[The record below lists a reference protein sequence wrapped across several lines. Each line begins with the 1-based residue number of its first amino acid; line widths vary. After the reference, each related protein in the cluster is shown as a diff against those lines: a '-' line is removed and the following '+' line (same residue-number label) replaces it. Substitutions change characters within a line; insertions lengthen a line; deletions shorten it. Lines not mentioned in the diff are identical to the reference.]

1 MSRFVLTAQL
11 QLQAPTNTTQI
22 VTQMQ
27 QQLSKGVNVQV
38 KVQQGKQATKTVQ
51 DLSKATKT
59 AGDRAAAMGR
69 SFAVSFKRFAAF
81 SLATRTVGLFT
92 RSLSDAVGEALDF
105 ERQLIKVA
113 QVTGKSVSQLS
124 DLTREVRSLAIGL
137 GVSSQKLL
145 EVSRV
150 LAQAGLSADETR
162 VALSAL
168 AKSALAATFDDIIQ
182 TTEGA
187 VAIFNQFGQGAAAL
201 EGQLGS
207 INAVAGQFAVEAGD
221 LIAVIRRTGGV
232 FKAAGGDL
240 NELIALFTSVRA
252 TTRESAESIATGLRT
267 IFTRI
272 QRPSTIRFLE
282 DLGIKLTD
290 AEGKFVG
297 GYKAI
302 QLLSEAL
309 KNIPAGDLQFIRIA
323 EQLGGFRQIGK
334 IIPLLSQ
341 FGVAQ
346 EALNVALAGQNSLT
360 KDAETAQGALLV
372 RITALKE
379 QFLEFVAN
387 VTKSPTFQILTNTA
401 ISLATALLKVADAV
415 KVLAPLLTAL
425 TAIKIGGALSGF
437 ASGFL
442 GGGKGPRA
450 FNRGGLVPGTG
461 NRDTVPA
468 MLTPGE
474 YVIRKSS
481 VGKIG
486 VDNLAAMNSGK
497 RYASGGIVGQSKV
510 GTVSADIFG
519 SHEMKLQS
527 QSASEL
533 FDKNPDNAFEFPG
546 GYKKSSIKKSIEK
559 RLAGDPQL
567 PQALQS
573 AKNVVSGAIG
583 NLPKVTVAQGLDD
596 NLSMAFDNALDDG
609 ILAAVNAT
617 ATGFMKK
624 AFGKGKDFKYKSDIP
639 KDDMS
644 KAFNAGAKGSIFEM
658 VVASIAGA
666 PLDNIKNTTMPFDF
680 TSGIGKLSSVYD
692 KINMPYVDAKLTGK
706 ASGKDVKVD
715 PTTGDVQNLSKN
727 VKPEELSK
735 KVGNQF
741 VMEIADEAHKAAM
754 QIAGQGQEGAKKAFF
769 GGAIKKYATGGAV
782 SDTVPAMLTPGE
794 YVINKDAAQSIG
806 KGNLDRMNKRGVTGF
821 AKGGAVG
828 QIPGVQ
834 YLQAGG
840 MAGGAAVGMAAIAM
854 LPSMIEQAFGPME
867 GAMKAFF
874 DRITVAVV
882 MMMGLNKAFQ
892 LNKQVLTGWGAGV
905 EMAKTK
911 NHEQAMES
919 VKAAAATA
927 KETAAR
933 QAATAA
939 NQKNAQSSMTLNKEQ
954 MADMT
959 MRKKAVATMAA
970 QNAQLVRGSNAHKQ
984 MTAIITQGMSQFK
997 ASLNPKDFK
1006 VMQAGMNEVAASTDN
1021 LATKQAK
1028 LSQFMESF
1036 AASTMRGKSAE
1047 DAAVSAVTKTIA
1059 GEQKKHVV
1067 VQKATAAFQK
1077 VSGVV
1082 MDTANKIRKFGEN
1095 LQTAA
1100 MVVGSLIMAVN
1111 IVGEMMKASAE
1122 KTIEDSIESGD
1133 FETGRGA
1140 VDSAVT
1146 GEMVAKSGQ
1155 DAMMASIVG
1164 AALLGPFGA
1173 ILAGVGTLLYS
1184 LFTFDAEGARQKQLE
1199 KLAKAEMT
1207 SLKDRQKVQLE
1218 AIKNAGQV
1226 TGQALTDLANNFK
1239 RNRELLANIIN
1250 PDEQAK
1256 ATKELDAAVLGAAA
1270 SMGGLAKDQAHL
1282 DSIVQEL
1289 TNSSAGLS
1297 TEIKDAAQSAFNLA
1311 QAAAQ
1316 AAKANFDAA
1325 IATNTFNAASLGVE
1339 NFVKSLESGSSRLG
1353 PAIKTLEENLKN
1365 FAMGDGAANIERLR
1379 GEALGALGNAG
1390 IGSGPVVDAINRQT
1404 DILREVADAQSKLPE
1419 AVKALEG
1426 NITAGMTDEAV
1437 KGELESTILGTLGVD
1452 RDSDIGRQMLAAIAK
1467 LDEKALSLIKSG
1479 SFDFTKFLEDANK
1492 GLSTLGTGAV
1502 NAFKAIEKHEAT
1514 IAKMT
1519 KKRID
1524 MEGKLL
1530 VAQRAAIDAHLEA
1543 AEIMAEFGGSAV
1555 TGEMRKQATLD
1566 KMNLATSRLGLG
1578 ELTTGSAAE
1587 LGAMSQAITAQF
1599 AELETRGRQPGAFAG
1614 GSGMDADRRKELQA
1628 AQKDLAAVTKQLIQL
1643 NREEL
1648 EILKKKNALEK
1659 ESLEAAIAGD
1669 LEKFLKDSMSVGAT
1683 ALIAT
1688 GNEAMAQSL
1697 FGIEGVAG
1705 AFENVQKMQEDGVQ
1719 SIFGQS
1725 LGGQGGVAE
1734 RAAGAALGARGI
1746 EDPRMAALL
1755 AGTTMQE
1762 ESLKAQNRA
1771 LAGTLSTIA
1780 DGQTTMA
1787 EMQVQSAQIAI
1798 DNANVMFSSGLQQAN
1813 AQLLSRGG
1821 TVYAKDGI
1829 ELFKPRGTD
1838 TVPAMLTPGEVV
1850 VNNRGANAGNNRS
1863 LLRRMNNGEAIGSG
1877 GQMGAGIDPN
1887 VVKQL
1892 ITGLNTFNTS
1902 LAQNIEKLQN
1912 TKFQIKL
1919 DTTNV
1924 NVNLNGGSFLSGLKE
1939 ELKGELMADVG
1950 EKIKTLRFDESGNAS
1965 FSESL
1970 V

>member
-1 MSRFVLTAQL
+1 MSKFVLTAQL

-124 DLTREVRSLAIGL
+124 DLTREVRSLATGL

-372 RITALKE
+372 RLTALKE

-387 VTKSPTFQILTNTA
+387 VTKGPTFQILTNTA

-486 VDNLAAMNSGK
+486 VNNLEAMNSGK

-519 SHEMKLQS
+519 SHEMKLPS
-527 QSASEL
+527 QDASEL

-573 AKNVVSGAIG
+573 AESVVSGAIG
-583 NLPKVTVAQGLDD
+583 SLPKVTVAQGLDD
-596 NLSMAFDNALDDG
+596 KLSMAFDNALDDG

-624 AFGKGKDFKYKSDIP
+624 AFGKGKEFKYKSDIP

-680 TSGIGKLSSVYD
+680 TNGIGKLSSVYD
-692 KINMPYVDAKLTGK
+692 KINMPYVDAKVTGK
-706 ASGKDVKVD
+706 VAGKDVKVD

-754 QIAGQGQEGAKKAFF
+754 QIAGQGQEGTQKAF
-769 GGAIKKYATGGAV
+769 GGEIKKYATGGAV

-828 QIPGVQ
+828 RIPGVQ

-854 LPSMIEQAFGPME
+854 LPSLIEQAFGPME

-874 DRITVAVV
+874 DRITVATV
-882 MMMGLNKAFQ
+882 MMVGLNKAFQ

-959 MRKKAVATMAA
+959 MRKKSIASMAA
-970 QNAQLVRGSNAHKQ
+970 NNAQLVRGSNAHKQ
-984 MTAIITQGMSQFK
+984 MSAVLNSGMAQFR
-997 ASLNPKDFK
+997 ASLNPKDLK
-1006 VMQAGMNEVAASTDN
+1006 VFEMGLVEAKRAGDSLSSQLLKA
-1021 LATKQAK
+1021 
-1028 LSQFMESF
+1028 SQFMESF

-1047 DAAVSAVTKTIA
+1047 DAAVAAVTKTIA

-1133 FETGRGA
+1133 FEKGRDA
-1140 VDSAVT
+1140 VGMAVQGERLASA
-1146 GEMVAKSGQ
+1146 GQ
-1155 DAMMASIVG
+1155 NAMMASIVG

-1173 ILAGVGTLLYS
+1173 ILAGVGALLVG

-1390 IGSGPVVDAINRQT
+1390 IASGPVVDAINRQT

-1492 GLSTLGTGAV
+1492 GLSTLGTGAID
-1502 NAFKAIEKHEAT
+1502 AFKAIEKHEAT

-1599 AELETRGRQPGAFAG
+1599 AELEMRGRQPGAFAG